1 MDLLVDE
8 STQITAIF
16 VEEYGHLET
25 NASETLNNTHPSKQ
39 LAFVSSQQKKDDFAD
54 NEEELNSS
62 QNQQLVFAAKESEAV
77 N

>member
-1 MDLLVDE
+1 
-8 STQITAIF
+8 
-16 VEEYGHLET
+16 
-25 NASETLNNTHPSKQ
+25 
-39 LAFVSSQQKKDDFAD
+39 LAFVSSQLKKDDFAD